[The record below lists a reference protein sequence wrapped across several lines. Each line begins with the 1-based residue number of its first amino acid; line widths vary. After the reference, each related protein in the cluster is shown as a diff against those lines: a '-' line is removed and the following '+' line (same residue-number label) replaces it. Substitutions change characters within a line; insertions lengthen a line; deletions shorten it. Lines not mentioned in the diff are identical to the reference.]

1 MKNEDYILMETSLQ
15 NALDDLQESYE
26 LCDTSLKDIEY
37 ENDHDVNE
45 WNKRFNEVMQTLAE
59 LKMEMIFT
67 FKIEES
73 EE

>member
-1 MKNEDYILMETSLQ
+1 MKNKDFILLETSLQ

-26 LCDTSLKDIEY
+26 LCDTSLKDTEWESNHDI
-37 ENDHDVNE
+37 ND
-45 WNKRFNEVMQTLAE
+45 WNKRYNEVMQTIAV

>member
-1 MKNEDYILMETSLQ
+1 MKNEDFILMETSLQ

-37 ENDHDVNE
+37 ENNHDVND